1 MYIYKTTNL
10 INGKIYI
17 GCSTRSVEESKSYLG
32 SGTYIRAALAKY
44 GSENFTKEILY
55 TCDNK
60 EDLSIAE
67 KRFISEYNSTNCRI
81 GYNAL
86 EGGYGGNGHY
96 ERTPEHRAKMG
107 AKIKKIIKDT
117 YWDPKQID
125 ARSRRTA
132 ARNRTYC
139 TGRPISE
146 EHKRKV
152 AESCRKRFL
161 GTTQRK
167 TTCPHCGKEG
177 GASNMTRYHFDNCKK
192 VAK

>member
-17 GCSTRSVEESKSYLG
+17 GCSTRSVEESESYLG
-32 SGTYIRAALAKY
+32 SGTYIKVALAKY

-55 TCDNK
+55 TCNNK
-60 EDLSIAE
+60 EDLSAAE
-67 KRFISEYNSTNCRI
+67 KRFISEYNSTNSRI
-81 GYNAL
+81 GYNVQD
-86 EGGYGGNGHY
+86 GGYGGNGHY
-96 ERTPEHRAKMG
+96 ERTDDHRAYLSEQ
-107 AKIKKIIKDT
+107 IKKAMRSNWD
-117 YWDPKQID
+117 DPKQIE
-125 ARSRRTA
+125 ARSKA
-132 ARNRTYC
+132 VANRNRTYC
-139 TGRPISE
+139 KGRPISE

-152 AESCRKRFL
+152 AEGCRKRFL
-161 GTTQRK
+161 GTTQKK